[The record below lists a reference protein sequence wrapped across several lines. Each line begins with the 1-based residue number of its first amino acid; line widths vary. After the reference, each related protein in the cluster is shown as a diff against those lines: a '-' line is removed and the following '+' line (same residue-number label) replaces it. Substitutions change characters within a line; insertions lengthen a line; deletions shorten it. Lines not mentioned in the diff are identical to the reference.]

1 MSTMGK
7 EVITI
12 PAAMNYHY
20 HKYGLHY
27 DNFQYNLGMVGLLVP
42 TIGINRIIYQNILHR
57 LFHLTFYYN
66 NNLNN
71 EI

>member
-1 MSTMGK
+1 MNTMGK
-7 EVITI
+7 EVITFST
-12 PAAMNYHY
+12 ANHY

-27 DNFQYNLGMVGLLVP
+27 DNFQFNLIMVLLVP
-42 TIGINRIIYQNILHR
+42 TIGINKVIYQNIIHHWFR
-57 LFHLTFYYN
+57 LTFHYN

>member
-1 MSTMGK
+1 MGK

-12 PAAMNYHY
+12 STAKNYHY

-27 DNFQYNLGMVGLLVP
+27 DNFQYIVIMVLLVP
-42 TIGINRIIYQNILHR
+42 TIGINKIIYQNIIHR
-57 LFHLTFYYN
+57 LFRLTFYYN

-71 EI
+71 ES

>member
-1 MSTMGK
+1 MNTMGK
-7 EVITI
+7 EVITFST
-12 PAAMNYHY
+12 ANHY

-27 DNFQYNLGMVGLLVP
+27 DNFQFLLTLEVFLVP
-42 TIGINRIIYQNILHR
+42 TIGIHKIIYQNIIHR
-57 LFHLTFYYN
+57 LFRLTFYYN

>member
-1 MSTMGK
+1 MGK
-7 EVITI
+7 EVITFST
-12 PAAMNYHY
+12 ANHY

-27 DNFQYNLGMVGLLVP
+27 DNFQYNLGMVRLVVP
-42 TIGINRIIYQNILHR
+42 SFGINKIIYQNIIHR
-57 LFHLTFYYN
+57 LFRLTFYYN

>member
-1 MSTMGK
+1 MNTMGK
-7 EVITI
+7 EVITFST
-12 PAAMNYHY
+12 ANHY

-27 DNFQYNLGMVGLLVP
+27 DNFQYNLIMVLLVP
-42 TIGINRIIYQNILHR
+42 TIGINKIIYQNIIHHWFR
-57 LFHLTFYYN
+57 LTFYYN